1 MRFRKIAAALLTLAL
16 GFCLCQ
22 PAAFAATAAD
32 QHTQLQELPVS
43 IQSTGETPLP
53 KETLTVELEAV
64 DNAPLPEVTTLE
76 ITDGETGSFGP
87 ISYTKPGYYV
97 YTVRQRAGV
106 NTRGTYDET
115 VYYLRVSVVWDNDK
129 LVARM
134 AVHTQ
139 PDLMDEKVSSI
150 TFNNSYKAI
159 ETPYYPD
166 PYDPDPVT
174 PPTPST
180 PENPAPADARPTVT
194 ETTTPSAP
202 EPTAP
207 ASVVADARPAE
218 GPKLIQTGQLNWPQS
233 SAWWDAPQ
241 RVPPATRIFY
251 ARSETGG
258 GRQHTKPPSDSLR
271 EPAPTS
277 RSKTTHLPMTTQ
289 DRGRSPWH
297 PLRSSPHACPRP

>member
-97 YTVRQRAGV
+97 YTVRQHAGV

-139 PDLMDEKVSSI
+139 ADLMDEKVSSI

-166 PYDPDPVT
+166 PYDTDPVT

-218 GPKLIQTGQLNWPQS
+218 GPKLIQTGQLNWP
-233 SAWWDAPQ
+233 
-241 RVPPATRIFY
+241 VPVLTASGLVLVAVGAY
-251 ARSETGG
+251 LME
-258 GRQHTKPPSDSLR
+258 
-271 EPAPTS
+271 
-277 RSKTTHLPMTTQ
+277 RSKK
-289 DRGRSPWH
+289 REKNE
-297 PLRSSPHACPRP
+297 

>member
-139 PDLMDEKVSSI
+139 ADLMDEKVSSI

-180 PENPAPADARPTVT
+180 PENPAPADARP
-194 ETTTPSAP
+194 
-202 EPTAP
+202 

-218 GPKLIQTGQLNWPQS
+218 GPKLIQTGQLNWPIPVLTAS
-233 SAWWDAPQ
+233 GLVLVAVGA
-241 RVPPATRIFY
+241 Y
-251 ARSETGG
+251 LME
-258 GRQHTKPPSDSLR
+258 
-271 EPAPTS
+271 
-277 RSKTTHLPMTTQ
+277 RSKK
-289 DRGRSPWH
+289 REKN
-297 PLRSSPHACPRP
+297 A

>member
-87 ISYTKPGYYV
+87 INYTKPGYYV

-139 PDLMDEKVSSI
+139 ADLMDEKVSSI

-174 PPTPST
+174 PPTPTT
-180 PENPAPADARPTVT
+180 PENPAPADARPTVTETTTPSAPEPTAPASVVADARPTVT

-218 GPKLIQTGQLNWPQS
+218 GPKLIQTGQLNWPIPVLTAS
-233 SAWWDAPQ
+233 GLVLVAVGA
-241 RVPPATRIFY
+241 Y
-251 ARSETGG
+251 LME
-258 GRQHTKPPSDSLR
+258 
-271 EPAPTS
+271 
-277 RSKTTHLPMTTQ
+277 RSKK
-289 DRGRSPWH
+289 REKN
-297 PLRSSPHACPRP
+297 A

>member
-139 PDLMDEKVSSI
+139 ADLMDEKVSSI
-150 TFNNSYKAI
+150 TF
-159 ETPYYPD
+159 
-166 PYDPDPVT
+166 
-174 PPTPST
+174 
-180 PENPAPADARPTVT
+180 
-194 ETTTPSAP
+194 
-202 EPTAP
+202 P

-218 GPKLIQTGQLNWPQS
+218 GPKLIQTGQLNWPIPVLTAS
-233 SAWWDAPQ
+233 GLVLVAVGA
-241 RVPPATRIFY
+241 Y
-251 ARSETGG
+251 LME
-258 GRQHTKPPSDSLR
+258 
-271 EPAPTS
+271 
-277 RSKTTHLPMTTQ
+277 RSKK
-289 DRGRSPWH
+289 REKN
-297 PLRSSPHACPRP
+297 A

>member
-1 MRFRKIAAALLTLAL
+1 MRFRKMAAALLTLAL
-16 GFCLCQ
+16 GFCLYQ
-22 PAAFAATAAD
+22 PAAFAATAAE

-87 ISYTKPGYYV
+87 IDYTKPGYYV

-139 PDLMDEKVSSI
+139 ADLMDEKVSSI

-180 PENPAPADARPTVT
+180 PENPAPA
-194 ETTTPSAP
+194 
-202 EPTAP
+202 
-207 ASVVADARPAE
+207 SVVADARPAE
-218 GPKLIQTGQLNWPQS
+218 GPKLIQTGQLNWPIPVLTAS
-233 SAWWDAPQ
+233 GLVLVAVGA
-241 RVPPATRIFY
+241 Y
-251 ARSETGG
+251 LME
-258 GRQHTKPPSDSLR
+258 
-271 EPAPTS
+271 
-277 RSKTTHLPMTTQ
+277 RSKK
-289 DRGRSPWH
+289 REKN
-297 PLRSSPHACPRP
+297 A

>member
-139 PDLMDEKVSSI
+139 ADLMDEKVSSI

-159 ETPYYPD
+159 ETPYY
-166 PYDPDPVT
+166 
-174 PPTPST
+174 
-180 PENPAPADARPTVT
+180 PAPADARPTVT

-218 GPKLIQTGQLNWPQS
+218 GPKLIQTGQLNWPIPVLTAS
-233 SAWWDAPQ
+233 GLVLVAVGA
-241 RVPPATRIFY
+241 Y
-251 ARSETGG
+251 LME
-258 GRQHTKPPSDSLR
+258 
-271 EPAPTS
+271 
-277 RSKTTHLPMTTQ
+277 RSKK
-289 DRGRSPWH
+289 REKN
-297 PLRSSPHACPRP
+297 A

>member
-64 DNAPLPEVTTLE
+64 DNAPLPQVTTLE

-87 ISYTKPGYYV
+87 ISYAKPGYYV
-97 YTVRQRAGV
+97 YTVRQCAGV

-139 PDLMDEKVSSI
+139 ADLMDEKVSRI

-166 PYDPDPVT
+166 PYDPVT
-174 PPTPST
+174 PPKS
-180 PENPAPADARPTVT
+180 
-194 ETTTPSAP
+194 
-202 EPTAP
+202 
-207 ASVVADARPAE
+207 
-218 GPKLIQTGQLNWPQS
+218 
-233 SAWWDAPQ
+233 
-241 RVPPATRIFY
+241 
-251 ARSETGG
+251 
-258 GRQHTKPPSDSLR
+258 
-271 EPAPTS
+271 
-277 RSKTTHLPMTTQ
+277 
-289 DRGRSPWH
+289 
-297 PLRSSPHACPRP
+297 

>member
-22 PAAFAATAAD
+22 PAAFAATAAG

-97 YTVRQRAGV
+97 YTVRQRAGA

-139 PDLMDEKVSSI
+139 ADLMDEKVSSI

-159 ETPYYPD
+159 ETPYYPH

-174 PPTPST
+174 PPTPPTPATPPTPPTPAT

-207 ASVVADARPAE
+207 ASMVADARPAE
-218 GPKLIQTGQLNWPQS
+218 GPKLIQTGQLNWPIPVLTAS
-233 SAWWDAPQ
+233 GLVLVAVGA
-241 RVPPATRIFY
+241 Y
-251 ARSETGG
+251 LME
-258 GRQHTKPPSDSLR
+258 
-271 EPAPTS
+271 
-277 RSKTTHLPMTTQ
+277 RSKK
-289 DRGRSPWH
+289 REKN
-297 PLRSSPHACPRP
+297 A

>member
-1 MRFRKIAAALLTLAL
+1 MRFRKIAAVLLTLAL
-16 GFCLCQ
+16 GLCLCQ

-87 ISYTKPGYYV
+87 IDYTKPGYYV

-139 PDLMDEKVSSI
+139 ADLMDEKVSSI

-159 ETPYYPD
+159 DCLLYTSD
-166 PYDPDPVT
+166 
-174 PPTPST
+174 
-180 PENPAPADARPTVT
+180 AAD
-194 ETTTPSAP
+194 
-202 EPTAP
+202 
-207 ASVVADARPAE
+207 D
-218 GPKLIQTGQLNWPQS
+218 
-233 SAWWDAPQ
+233 
-241 RVPPATRIFY
+241 
-251 ARSETGG
+251 
-258 GRQHTKPPSDSLR
+258 
-271 EPAPTS
+271 
-277 RSKTTHLPMTTQ
+277 
-289 DRGRSPWH
+289 
-297 PLRSSPHACPRP
+297 

>member
-64 DNAPLPEVTTLE
+64 DNAPLPQVTTLE

-139 PDLMDEKVSSI
+139 ADLMDEKVSSI

-166 PYDPDPVT
+166 PVSY
-174 PPTPST
+174 
-180 PENPAPADARPTVT
+180 
-194 ETTTPSAP
+194 
-202 EPTAP
+202 
-207 ASVVADARPAE
+207 
-218 GPKLIQTGQLNWPQS
+218 
-233 SAWWDAPQ
+233 
-241 RVPPATRIFY
+241 
-251 ARSETGG
+251 
-258 GRQHTKPPSDSLR
+258 
-271 EPAPTS
+271 
-277 RSKTTHLPMTTQ
+277 THLTLPTTE
-289 DRGRSPWH
+289 RV
-297 PLRSSPHACPRP
+297 

>member
-87 ISYTKPGYYV
+87 INYTKPGYYV

-139 PDLMDEKVSSI
+139 ADLMDEKVSSI

-166 PYDPDPVT
+166 
-174 PPTPST
+174 
-180 PENPAPADARPTVT
+180 PADARPTVT

-218 GPKLIQTGQLNWPQS
+218 GPKLIQTGQLNWPIPVLTAS
-233 SAWWDAPQ
+233 GLVLVAVGA
-241 RVPPATRIFY
+241 Y
-251 ARSETGG
+251 LME
-258 GRQHTKPPSDSLR
+258 
-271 EPAPTS
+271 
-277 RSKTTHLPMTTQ
+277 RSKK
-289 DRGRSPWH
+289 REKN
-297 PLRSSPHACPRP
+297 A

>member
-87 ISYTKPGYYV
+87 INYTKPGYYV

-139 PDLMDEKVSSI
+139 ADLMDEKVSSL
-150 TFNNSYKAI
+150 TFNNSSKAI
-159 ETPYYPD
+159 ETRMTLILSPR
-166 PYDPDPVT
+166 
-174 PPTPST
+174 PPLPRQRTRPRQM
-180 PENPAPADARPTVT
+180 PARPGLKPPPLVHRS
-194 ETTTPSAP
+194 PP
-202 EPTAP
+202 PRP
-207 ASVVADARPAE
+207 AWWRMPARP
-218 GPKLIQTGQLNWPQS
+218 K
-233 SAWWDAPQ
+233 APN
-241 RVPPATRIFY
+241 
-251 ARSETGG
+251 
-258 GRQHTKPPSDSLR
+258 
-271 EPAPTS
+271 
-277 RSKTTHLPMTTQ
+277 
-289 DRGRSPWH
+289 
-297 PLRSSPHACPRP
+297 

>member
-139 PDLMDEKVSSI
+139 ADLMDEKVSSI

-194 ETTTPSAP
+194 ETTTPSTPENPAPADARPTVTETTTPSAP

-218 GPKLIQTGQLNWPQS
+218 GPKLIQTGQLNWPIPVLTAS
-233 SAWWDAPQ
+233 GLVLVVVGA
-241 RVPPATRIFY
+241 Y
-251 ARSETGG
+251 LME
-258 GRQHTKPPSDSLR
+258 
-271 EPAPTS
+271 
-277 RSKTTHLPMTTQ
+277 RSKK
-289 DRGRSPWH
+289 REKN
-297 PLRSSPHACPRP
+297 A

>member
-139 PDLMDEKVSSI
+139 ADLMDEKVSSI
-150 TFNNSYKAI
+150 TFNNRYKAI

-166 PYDPDPVT
+166 PYDPVSPGNPDNPV
-174 PPTPST
+174 S
-180 PENPAPADARPTVT
+180 PENPDNPVS
-194 ETTTPSAP
+194 PSNP
-202 EPTAP
+202 DKPVLP
-207 ASVVADARPAE
+207 
-218 GPKLIQTGQLNWPQS
+218 QTGQLNWPIPVLTAS
-233 SAWWDAPQ
+233 GLVLVAVGA
-241 RVPPATRIFY
+241 Y
-251 ARSETGG
+251 LME
-258 GRQHTKPPSDSLR
+258 
-271 EPAPTS
+271 
-277 RSKTTHLPMTTQ
+277 RSKK
-289 DRGRSPWH
+289 REKN
-297 PLRSSPHACPRP
+297 A

>member
-139 PDLMDEKVSSI
+139 ADLMDEKVSSI

-159 ETPYYPD
+159 E
-166 PYDPDPVT
+166 
-174 PPTPST
+174 TPST

-218 GPKLIQTGQLNWPQS
+218 GPKLIQTGQLNWPIPVLTAS
-233 SAWWDAPQ
+233 GLVLVAVGA
-241 RVPPATRIFY
+241 Y
-251 ARSETGG
+251 LME
-258 GRQHTKPPSDSLR
+258 
-271 EPAPTS
+271 
-277 RSKTTHLPMTTQ
+277 RSKK
-289 DRGRSPWH
+289 REKN
-297 PLRSSPHACPRP
+297 A

>member
-87 ISYTKPGYYV
+87 IDYTKPGYYV

-139 PDLMDEKVSSI
+139 ADLMDEKVSSI

-174 PPTPST
+174 PPTPS
-180 PENPAPADARPTVT
+180 
-194 ETTTPSAP
+194 AP

-218 GPKLIQTGQLNWPQS
+218 GPKLIQTGQLNWPIPVLTAS
-233 SAWWDAPQ
+233 GLVLVAVGA
-241 RVPPATRIFY
+241 Y
-251 ARSETGG
+251 LME
-258 GRQHTKPPSDSLR
+258 
-271 EPAPTS
+271 
-277 RSKTTHLPMTTQ
+277 RSKK
-289 DRGRSPWH
+289 REKN
-297 PLRSSPHACPRP
+297 A

>member
-87 ISYTKPGYYV
+87 INYTKPGYYV

-139 PDLMDEKVSSI
+139 ADLMDEKVSSI

-166 PYDPDPVT
+166 PYETRIPSPR
-174 PPTPST
+174 PPLPRRRTRPRQM
-180 PENPAPADARPTVT
+180 PAPTVT

-218 GPKLIQTGQLNWPQS
+218 GPKLIQTGQLNWPIPVLTAS
-233 SAWWDAPQ
+233 GLVLVAVGA
-241 RVPPATRIFY
+241 Y
-251 ARSETGG
+251 LME
-258 GRQHTKPPSDSLR
+258 
-271 EPAPTS
+271 
-277 RSKTTHLPMTTQ
+277 RSKK
-289 DRGRSPWH
+289 REKN
-297 PLRSSPHACPRP
+297 A

>member
-22 PAAFAATAAD
+22 PAAFAANAAD

-64 DNAPLPEVTTLE
+64 DNAPLPQVTTLE

-139 PDLMDEKVSSI
+139 ADLMDEKVSSI
-150 TFNNSYKAI
+150 TFNNRYKAI

-202 EPTAP
+202 EPAAP

-218 GPKLIQTGQLNWPQS
+218 GPKLIQTGQLNWPIPVLTAS
-233 SAWWDAPQ
+233 GLVLVAVGA
-241 RVPPATRIFY
+241 Y
-251 ARSETGG
+251 LME
-258 GRQHTKPPSDSLR
+258 
-271 EPAPTS
+271 
-277 RSKTTHLPMTTQ
+277 RSKK
-289 DRGRSPWH
+289 REKN
-297 PLRSSPHACPRP
+297 A

>member
-87 ISYTKPGYYV
+87 INYTKPGYYV

-139 PDLMDEKVSSI
+139 ADLMDEKVSSI
-150 TFNNSYKAI
+150 TFNNRYKAI

-174 PPTPST
+174 PPTCLLYTSPS
-180 PENPAPADARPTVT
+180 
-194 ETTTPSAP
+194 
-202 EPTAP
+202 
-207 ASVVADARPAE
+207 
-218 GPKLIQTGQLNWPQS
+218 
-233 SAWWDAPQ
+233 
-241 RVPPATRIFY
+241 
-251 ARSETGG
+251 
-258 GRQHTKPPSDSLR
+258 
-271 EPAPTS
+271 
-277 RSKTTHLPMTTQ
+277 
-289 DRGRSPWH
+289 
-297 PLRSSPHACPRP
+297 PRDCS